1 MTNNNKSRRS
11 VPKKSRAKLSPLGK
25 KKSRSKSKSKS
36 PPKNNLNNMPLYPP
50 ELKRY

>member
-1 MTNNNKSRRS
+1 MTNNNKSRGT
-11 VPKKSRAKLSPLGK
+11 VPKSRAKLSPLGK
-25 KKSRSKSKSKS
+25 KKNRTKSKSKS

>member
-1 MTNNNKSRRS
+1 MTNNNKSRKS

-25 KKSRSKSKSKS
+25 KKSKSKSKS
-36 PPKNNLNNMPLYPP
+36 PPKNALNNMPLFPP